1 MMEQKIA
8 VILPCYNEG
17 QAIAHVIQEF
27 RTYLPQATIYVY
39 DNNSKDNTVAEAKKA
54 GAIVAHEN
62 RQGKGYVIRRAFAD
76 VDADIYV
83 MADGDGT
90 YDASVVQDLVN
101 NLCNNQ
107 LDMLVGS
114 RKDSDQQGEL
124 YRPGH
129 KLGNWMLTN
138 TIGALFGYRFKD
150 VLSGYRVFSRRFVK
164 SFPALAT
171 GFEIEAM
178 LTVHAL
184 ELDLPAA
191 EAPTR
196 YFERIEGTESKLRTY
211 HDGIRILLTIINLFR
226 QFKPLWFYGF
236 FTIIFALLSSSI
248 MLPIWFEYLQT
259 GLVERFPSAFLSVG
273 IMICAV
279 ISLVCGLI
287 MDHASRNQRE
297 KKYLQYL
304 RYSAPKKITHE
315 ED

>member
-1 MMEQKIA
+1 MEQKVA

-17 QAIAHVIQEF
+17 QAIAKVIQEF
-27 RTYLPQATIYVY
+27 RSYLPKATIYVY
-39 DNNSKDNTVAEAKKA
+39 DNNSTDNTVAEAEKA
-54 GAIVAHEN
+54 GAVVAHES

-90 YDASVVQDLVN
+90 YDASVVQELVT
-101 NLCNNQ
+101 NLRDNQ

-114 RKDSDQQGEL
+114 RKDTEEGEL
-124 YRPGH
+124 YRRGH

-138 TIGALFGYRFKD
+138 AIGLLFRYRFKD

-211 HDGIRILLTIINLFR
+211 HDGLRILLTIINLFR
-226 QFKPLWFYGF
+226 QFKPLWFYGL
-236 FTIIFALLSSSI
+236 FTAFFALLSTTI
-248 MLPIWFEYLQT
+248 MVPIWFDYVQT
-259 GLVERFPSAFLSVG
+259 GVVERFPSVFLSIG

-287 MDHASRNQRE
+287 MEHASRNQRE

-304 RYSAPKKITHE
+304 RYPAPKKTPNE
-315 ED
+315 KD